1 MKILDKSIFNSI
13 KHRLPINNIK
23 FLSYPNKNID
33 SSSEYFILKP
43 KGKKCYVWFTYYQKE
58 IICILIYLNDNNIL
72 SSNNIFY
79 KLDI

>member
-43 KGKKCYVWFTYYQKE
+43 KGKNVMYVL
-58 IICILIYLNDNNIL
+58 IIIKKN
-72 SSNNIFY
+72 
-79 KLDI
+79 